1 MQKDNCKNGKRN
13 KKEYVSQIG
22 NTLKD
27 RGLFSINKE
36 KKEEERR
43 KERKK
48 LGSPPTHTWF
58 W

>member
-43 KERKK
+43 KERN
-48 LGSPPTHTWF
+48 
-58 W
+58 